1 MGRFL
6 PQDEGGGASEPE
18 SHASQPDAH
27 GSESDAD
34 VSQPDAGDSKP
45 DVDDSQ
51 DRGETIDISDTTA
64 PSIGPNTVIER
75 EPPEERLARHEP
87 SDVDAMGLDKRREV
101 VGQSYGPSTGRQ
113 LTMYGIFLAVLA
125 ALVIGGKLLADKLD
139 QPPDEVQDEA
149 VWTGN
154 DIAPAPVDF
163 RPSGEIPTEG
173 P

>member
-6 PQDEGGGASEPE
+6 PSDEGGGASEP
-18 SHASQPDAH
+18 ASDGPQ
-27 GSESDAD
+27 SDA
-34 VSQPDAGDSKP
+34 
-45 DVDDSQ
+45 
-51 DRGETIDISDTTA
+51 GESTERTETVDISDTTA

-101 VGQSYGPSTGRQ
+101 VGQSYAPSAGRQ

-139 QPPDEVQDEA
+139 QPPDEVKDEA

-154 DIAPAPVDF
+154 DIAPAPIDF